1 MIKWK
6 RYKASQV
13 GTNLLVTKIKPAPAQ
28 VVLIEDNKIDLSNL
42 RNHEKVDQRVP
53 VDEENK
59 VVKVKRTIIQKQV
72 NQRTVKNSNSSVLL
86 ERKSKPM
93 YPRGQ
98 SEMRII
104 DEEFKEESK
113 DDNSI
118 QSLEHRIDKQKNEEV
133 PIRKSIT
140 KEEISPT
147 PEFKNLD
154 ESQ

>member
-1 MIKWK
+1 
-6 RYKASQV
+6 
-13 GTNLLVTKIKPAPAQ
+13 
-28 VVLIEDNKIDLSNL
+28 
-42 RNHEKVDQRVP
+42 
-53 VDEENK
+53 
-59 VVKVKRTIIQKQV
+59 
-72 NQRTVKNSNSSVLL
+72 
-86 ERKSKPM
+86 
-93 YPRGQ
+93 
-98 SEMRII
+98 MRII